1 MKKNTMQIRARATDV
16 LQCDFCGTPTP
27 GTELTSFPCSDYE
40 RRAIVRNQLMMVE
53 TCTCHA
59 PIAIEPG
66 DEVTVHRVQGAWTAC
81 RKCARAVR
89 AGDQDRLAAIAAKSP
104 SLMKFDLAESAMF
117 IAESGAPNTERQ
129 SSLQEHVASQ
139 HLGFWL
145 HRLSES

>member
-1 MKKNTMQIRARATDV
+1 MQIRARATDV

-27 GTELTSFPCSDYE
+27 GTELTTFPCADYE
-40 RRAIVRNQLMMVE
+40 RRAIVRDRIMMVE
-53 TCTCHA
+53 TCSCHA
-59 PIAIEPG
+59 PIAIEPD
-66 DEVTVHRVQGAWTAC
+66 DEVTVQRVQGAWAAC
-81 RKCARAVR
+81 RKCARVVR

-104 SLMKFDLAESAMF
+104 AFTQYELPESAML
-117 IAESGAPNTERQ
+117 IVESGAPNTKRQ